1 VVNLY
6 KANQS
11 VGYNDWPKH
20 SAEYAI
26 NDETDTSNH
35 IYDPDFSNIFQYKA
49 QNNEKRSGI
58 SDISGKFGIHEKKF
72 EDNKLNHFQ

>member
-1 VVNLY
+1 MVNLY

-35 IYDPDFSNIFQYKA
+35 IYDPDFSNIFQDKA
-49 QNNEKRSGI
+49 
-58 SDISGKFGIHEKKF
+58 
-72 EDNKLNHFQ
+72 